1 MEAWAYVRQSNKI
14 YNCERTRYKGKNKK
28 VVGLMKEELGGK
40 VMTEFAALKPQTDSY
55 LMDDVRNDK
64 KAKGTNKCVIKRR
77 LKFNDYYF
85 DSYTNE
91 TKTEQNLK

>member
-1 MEAWAYVRQSNKI
+1 
-14 YNCERTRYKGKNKK
+14 
-28 VVGLMKEELGGK
+28 
-40 VMTEFAALKPQTDSY
+40 
-55 LMDDVRNDK
+55 MDDGGNDK

-91 TKTEQNLK
+91 TKTEHNLM